1 MLSSKGNYVKFVMSF
16 LLLSQKHKEV
26 AQSAEPKQAKQVTL
40 KSGAPVEVVGGEA
53 GRGGESPPRQEQQV
67 LTAPPLS
74 IFLSRFYR
82 GNPCK

>member
-1 MLSSKGNYVKFVMSF
+1 MLSSKRNYVKFVMSF

-26 AQSAEPKQAKQVTL
+26 AQSAEPKQAKQAAL
-40 KSGAPVEVVGGEA
+40 KGGAPVEVVGGE
-53 GRGGESPPRQEQQV
+53 GESPPRQEQQV

-74 IFLSRFYR
+74 IFLSRFYT